1 MRLKKNENGKNEKR
15 EKKTN
20 HFGIEKV
27 RKCSKARET
36 E

>member
-1 MRLKKNENGKNEKR
+1 MRLKKNENGKIERR

-20 HFGIEKV
+20 HFGFEKV
-27 RKCSKARET
+27 SKCSKARET